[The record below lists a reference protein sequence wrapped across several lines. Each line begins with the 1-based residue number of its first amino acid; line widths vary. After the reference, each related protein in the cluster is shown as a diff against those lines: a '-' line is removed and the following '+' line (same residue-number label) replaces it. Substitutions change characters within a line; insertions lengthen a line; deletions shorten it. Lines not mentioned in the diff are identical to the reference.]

1 MKGEKRYL
9 GKGLHDAEVTHVQ
22 KTELACDV
30 HARDPKRNYL
40 EIGLNSEQALFD
52 VGVRAVRFYNCVIVD
67 GELPAVGDWWQE
79 DTLSEQSGKTIVSMR
94 FCGGKK
100 ETRLVVRCS
109 TVELLR

>member
-22 KTELACDV
+22 KTELVYDV
-30 HARDPKRNYL
+30 HARDPKRSYL

-52 VGVRAVRFYNCVIVD
+52 VGVCAVRFYNCVIVD

-79 DTLSEQSGKTIVSMR
+79 DTLSEQSRKTIVSMR
-94 FCGGKK
+94 FRGRKT
-100 ETRLVVRCS
+100 ETHLVVRCS
-109 TVELLR
+109 AVELLR